1 MHNVISNLSEFLEF
15 NEEEGKAFESILIY
29 KKIKKNEHLL
39 VEGEHCNYG
48 VFIQKGCIRHYY
60 LNDGVESTGNFFF
73 ENGWYADFESF
84 LYGKPSMLNIEALE
98 DCELYLAYKSDF
110 DKLVI
115 QYPIFNNFLREMME
129 RTIKGLTGKGMT
141 MSLLNPEERYLAL
154 IKYRP
159 KVVERVPLKHIA
171 SYLGVKPESLSRI
184 RTRLTKNDKNLT

>member
-1 MHNVISNLSEFLEF
+1 MQNVISNLSEFLEF
-15 NEEEGKAFESILIY
+15 NEEEGEAFKNILKF

-39 VEGEHCNYG
+39 VEGEFCNFG
-48 VFIQKGCIRHYY
+48 VFISKGCIRHYY

-84 LYGKPSMLNIEALE
+84 LYGKPSQLNIEALE
-98 DCELYLAYKSDF
+98 DCEFYLAYKDDF
-110 DKLVI
+110 DKLVA
-115 QYPIFNNFLREMME
+115 QYPVFNIFLREMME

-141 MSLLNPEERYLAL
+141 MTLLNPEERYLAL

-159 KVVERVPLKHIA
+159 KVIERVPLKHIA

-184 RTRLTKNDKNLT
+184 RTRLTINSKS